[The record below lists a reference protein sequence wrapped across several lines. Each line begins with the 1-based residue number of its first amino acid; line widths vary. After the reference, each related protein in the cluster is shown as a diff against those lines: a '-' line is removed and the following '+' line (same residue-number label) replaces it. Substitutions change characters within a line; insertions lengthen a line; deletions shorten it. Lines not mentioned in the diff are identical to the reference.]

1 MPAITGKYL
10 YDYFRNKVQETY
22 TTYTGGT
29 VRANKLFLDAFL
41 AVFEERFKGI
51 GSQKYRDD
59 VGFLVQS
66 QIPYNLNNNRL
77 YTAPLVV
84 STFVNIGVNVTMTTA
99 LPHNLH
105 PLDFFTLSHVQGF
118 VAAPVG
124 PYQVVTT
131 PDTNTITFVLTGV
144 LTGTYVNNSG
154 NLSAFKSIP
163 DYWQMISVRARY
175 DVLYNTTIT
184 RATGGTPI
192 IITID
197 KRTDIRSFQL
207 NNVAGVQGEPDANGD
222 RYFKYLN
229 DFQFAL
235 YTDPLM
241 LTPTVGTGNY
251 QGGGN
256 IYRIYNNVCKPW
268 LPRTKISPLANPTV
282 QEPRYENAQK
292 FLKFYPDDRTC
303 QGITLDYYKRP
314 DVVVDVSDDVLDLTD
329 YYSEKLLHH
338 LADVAAIIFS
348 QPARDVLLYEESQN
362 MASQNN

>member
-10 YDYFRNKVQETY
+10 FDYFRNKVQETY

-59 VGFLVQS
+59 VGFIIQS
-66 QIPYNLNNNRL
+66 QKPYNLNNNRL

-84 STFVNIGVNVTMTTA
+84 STFSYLGLVATITTA
-99 LPHNLH
+99 LPHNLVTN
-105 PLDFFTLSHVQGF
+105 DFFTLSS
-118 VAAPVG
+118 VAGLAPA
-124 PYQVVTT
+124 PNNTYQVVSS
-131 PDTNTITFVLTGV
+131 PDANTIIFALTAV
-144 LTGTYVNNSG
+144 ITGTYVNNSG
-154 NLSAFKSIP
+154 SLSAQKSIP

-175 DVLYNTTIT
+175 QVLYNTSIT
-184 RATGGTPI
+184 RVTGGTPI

-207 NNVAGVQGEPDANGD
+207 NKISGVQGEPDANGD

-235 YTDPLM
+235 YTDPL
-241 LTPTVGTGNY
+241 LLNPTVGVGNY
-251 QGGGN
+251 QGGG
-256 IYRIYNNVCKPW
+256 IIEKVYNNVCKPW

-282 QEPRYENAQK
+282 VEPRYENAEK
-292 FLKFYPDDRTC
+292 YLKFYPDERTC

-314 DVVVDVSDDVLDLTD
+314 TVVVDVQEDTLDLTN
-329 YYSEKLLHH
+329 YYDEKFLFH
-338 LADVAAIIFS
+338 LADVAAIIYS
-348 QPARDVLLYEESQN
+348 QPARDVLLYEESQG